1 MQAAVSKLAVVPALI
16 PGRKFVWQLIMLLL
30 TSGLAAGLQAQSLED
45 FNIEVQVANQSDR
58 ERNSAY
64 RLAFDRVLLRQV
76 ETRVRVEPE
85 QRSELMVD
93 PSLYVQS
100 FRYRGFLQGAD
111 NALLATTTVRESGV
125 PAAVIIVSFPTDLA
139 AIIQR
144 QLIPVVEEPAAP
156 VIAPVIA
163 LVAVEQQD
171 KQFIIGGDRGRKFQ
185 QRATEL
191 ASANNLQLEF
201 PNITVEDLESI
212 SAADIFNSDVERIN
226 NFSTRYA
233 GSELLTGAL
242 YRLSPTTW
250 QSDWTYTG
258 QDQQA
263 RSFSLSTGTLDEAL
277 VAAITQISP
286 GGGFLSNTYDDVS
299 ADRLE
304 QTGVAIRVENI
315 RSLSDYDNILATLR
329 QLDADIVTES
339 LELNSMV
346 FRATEQSAQR
356 VRNSLL
362 ASNSFEP
369 IDADQISGELSFR
382 YLAR

>member
-85 QRSELMVD
+85 
-93 PSLYVQS
+93 
-100 FRYRGFLQGAD
+100 
-111 NALLATTTVRESGV
+111 
-125 PAAVIIVSFPTDLA
+125 
-139 AIIQR
+139 QR

-233 GSELLTGAL
+233 G
-242 YRLSPTTW
+242 R
-250 QSDWTYTG
+250 
-258 QDQQA
+258 
-263 RSFSLSTGTLDEAL
+263 
-277 VAAITQISP
+277 
-286 GGGFLSNTYDDVS
+286 
-299 ADRLE
+299 
-304 QTGVAIRVENI
+304 
-315 RSLSDYDNILATLR
+315 
-329 QLDADIVTES
+329 
-339 LELNSMV
+339 
-346 FRATEQSAQR
+346 
-356 VRNSLL
+356 
-362 ASNSFEP
+362 
-369 IDADQISGELSFR
+369 
-382 YLAR
+382 

>member
-30 TSGLAAGLQAQSLED
+30 TSSLAAGLQAQSLED

>member
-1 MQAAVSKLAVVPALI
+1 
-16 PGRKFVWQLIMLLL
+16 
-30 TSGLAAGLQAQSLED
+30 
-45 FNIEVQVANQSDR
+45 
-58 ERNSAY
+58 
-64 RLAFDRVLLRQV
+64 
-76 ETRVRVEPE
+76 
-85 QRSELMVD
+85 
-93 PSLYVQS
+93 
-100 FRYRGFLQGAD
+100 
-111 NALLATTTVRESGV
+111 
-125 PAAVIIVSFPTDLA
+125 
-139 AIIQR
+139 
-144 QLIPVVEEPAAP
+144 